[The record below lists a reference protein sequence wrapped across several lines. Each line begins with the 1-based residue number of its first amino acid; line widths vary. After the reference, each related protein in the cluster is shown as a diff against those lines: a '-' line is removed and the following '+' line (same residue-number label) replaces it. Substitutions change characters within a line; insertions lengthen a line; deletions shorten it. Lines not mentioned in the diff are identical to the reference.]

1 MSGSNFKKGQAMSEM
16 NVVPFIDIMLVLL
29 IVFMITTPV
38 INESVKVDLPK
49 AAAEKIEVTSNT
61 PILIISVN
69 AEEKVFL
76 SLNGSP
82 IKVNS
87 LDDLKNAL
95 NNEVKSKPDA
105 QLFLRGDKG
114 VNYGVIMNVMTS
126 LKNSGLKNIGL
137 MTESSD

>member
-1 MSGSNFKKGQAMSEM
+1 MAGNNFKRGQAMSEM

-49 AAAEKIEVTSNT
+49 AAAEKIEVTSDT

-69 AEEKVFL
+69 ADEKVFL
-76 SLNGSP
+76 SLNGAP

-87 LDDLKNAL
+87 IDDLKVSL
-95 NNEVKSKPDA
+95 NKEIQTSPDA

-114 VNYGVIMNVMTS
+114 VSYGVIMNVMTS

-137 MTESSD
+137 MTESSE

>member
-1 MSGSNFKKGQAMSEM
+1 MASNFKSGQVVSEM
-16 NVVPFIDIMLVLL
+16 NFVPFIDVMLVLL

-49 AAAEKIEVTSNT
+49 AAAEKIVVTSDT

-82 IKVNS
+82 IKINEI
-87 LDDLKNAL
+87 DDLKVKLAT
-95 NNEVKSKPDA
+95 EIKSKPDA

-114 VNYGVIMNVMTS
+114 VSYGAIMNVMTS
-126 LKNSGLKNIGL
+126 LKNSGIKDIGL
-137 MTESSD
+137 MTESSN

>member
-1 MSGSNFKKGQAMSEM
+1 MAGSNFKKGQTVSEM

-49 AAAEKIEVTSNT
+49 AAAEKIEVTTNT

-69 AEEKVFL
+69 NEEKVFL
-76 SLNGSP
+76 SINGAP
-82 IKVNS
+82 IKVNDIS
-87 LDDLKNAL
+87 DLKGAL
-95 NNEVKSKPDA
+95 QKEVADKPDA

-114 VNYGVIMNVMTS
+114 VSYGVIMNVMTS
-126 LKNSGLKNIGL
+126 LKNSGFKDIGL
-137 MTESSD
+137 MTEANE

>member
-1 MSGSNFKKGQAMSEM
+1 MASNFKSGQVVSEM
-16 NVVPFIDIMLVLL
+16 NFVPFIDVMLVLL

-49 AAAEKIEVTSNT
+49 AAAEKIVVTSDT

-82 IKVNS
+82 IKINEI
-87 LDDLKNAL
+87 DDLK
-95 NNEVKSKPDA
+95 VKLATEIKNKPDA

-114 VNYGVIMNVMTS
+114 VSYGIIMNVMTS
-126 LKNSGLKNIGL
+126 LKNSGIKDIGL
-137 MTESSD
+137 MTESSN

>member
-1 MSGSNFKKGQAMSEM
+1 MAGSNFKKGQTVSEM

-49 AAAEKIEVTSNT
+49 AAAEKIEVTTDT

-69 AEEKVFL
+69 NEEKVFL
-76 SLNGSP
+76 SLNGAP
-82 IKVNS
+82 IKVNDIS
-87 LDDLKNAL
+87 DLKGAL
-95 NNEVKSKPDA
+95 KKEVENKPDA

-114 VNYGVIMNVMTS
+114 VSYGVIMNVMTS
-126 LKNSGLKNIGL
+126 LKNSGFKDIGL
-137 MTESSD
+137 MTEASE